1 MLGCVRQVH
10 ELDMV
15 VSLPNG
21 LTGTVAIT
29 DFSDAYTSL
38 LQALADGTESDLAE
52 DKVCHLMRGFIFC
65 RHCLN
70 LHVWLYKVT
79 VCVTLSPG
87 GHH

>member
-1 MLGCVRQVH
+1 VLGCVRQVH

-65 RHCLN
+65 RHFTK
-70 LHVWLYKVT
+70 HATYGHRWLPIFKY
-79 VCVTLSPG
+79 
-87 GHH
+87 

>member
-1 MLGCVRQVH
+1 MPGMLVLGWVRHVNNF
-10 ELDMV
+10 DMD

-65 RHCLN
+65 RHFTK
-70 LHVWLYKVT
+70 HATYGHRWLPIFKY
-79 VCVTLSPG
+79 
-87 GHH
+87 